1 MLACEELRVQNDPYF
16 DNYYFLSVEK
26 IRVFYHRLKGF
37 SNLSQTKVYKLY
49 TNEHL
54 REVQHKKVPEQE
66 FIDLYISDVYENYYK
81 VSCIF
86 SYDDTERQMKILTK
100 VNENFYS
107 KTKIL
112 RIEGFQLPKLFKK
125 DM

>member
-1 MLACEELRVQNDPYF
+1 MYGAFID
-16 DNYYFLSVEK
+16 D
-26 IRVFYHRLKGF
+26 VFYNFETTTILETGAVCKIEIGDKPIMCF
-37 SNLSQTKVYKLY
+37 DG
-49 TNEHL
+49 EI
-54 REVQHKKVPEQE
+54 E